1 MPLLLAICFFA
12 SGATGLVFE
21 VIWSRLLGQVFGATT
36 PAVATTLSCFMGGLA
51 IGAHLIGKVMHR
63 IRRPAVWYA
72 VFEACIG
79 VYALAIPS
87 LLSFAITV
95 QRNAWPADDSK
106 FIVYSLVRLA
116 VVAAI
121 LVPPSAFM
129 GATLPLLAEAIARS
143 GWGPGKTVGMLY
155 GLNTLGAVAGAGSV
169 GFFLLPWLGLN
180 LTNQLAAGLDIVLA
194 LILVL
199 LLPRFG
205 QRDSTQAVLEPPG
218 PQENQRFDEPQS
230 IPESDPSHLL
240 IAVVAI
246 SGGIAMALQVLWTR
260 GLSMVLGAS
269 TYAFTTILVVFLT
282 GLAVGSAVASL
293 TADRD
298 RAPTRRLGLLLVLAG
313 VFGFLGTRAIDQM
326 PHWLQGFVVDPEL
339 TTLGLNM
346 VHLSLCSLTMLPATL
361 LLGAVFPYVVRGL
374 RPSAGLGATVGE
386 AYAANTIGA
395 IVGSAGAGFF
405 LIPLFGVYNG
415 LCMGHTLHIGLG
427 VLLIVRERQ
436 SGLLK
441 ESRLSHGFLALALA
455 GTIWIVPPWDISRWS
470 LGMFRVSVARVFGE
484 DAAQVFGRLL
494 YHRDGLATTVTVERS
509 DEVTLLKVNGK
520 VDASSHGDMPTQVL
534 SGLLPLVLHGS
545 ADQVAI
551 IGWGSGVTAGATLSM
566 PVKRVKMIEIE
577 EAVVDAGQFFAD
589 VNQSPENDQRM
600 QIIYDDGRNVMQS
613 SDETFDVIISEPS
626 NPWMSGAAALFTEEF
641 FQILKGRLKPGGVSL
656 QWIQLYELSPKAI
669 KSLLRT
675 YASVFEEILVFS
687 AHPTSNDIF
696 LIGSSSKLTLKRDAL
711 LQAMSSATRMH
722 WFEAAKLPEPVDLLP
737 RLIFGRDEIV
747 TWVGEGPLNTDDNGL
762 VEFLGPVDLLHY
774 ADSNAELPFLDVLDG
789 RRQEMVDKYTD
800 GWAEERSAMAWGMAR
815 AGRYED
821 ARSMM
826 GDVGDPDLLWVL
838 DRMEES
844 ARVSI
849 LDEGLSETDP
859 AYRQVAEA
867 MLYEGPKVAEQK
879 LIQEEGLANR
889 SPGHQLL
896 AGYIEFH
903 MEDLSASITL
913 LQRAAKD
920 VAYRERMP
928 AVDYYLARALAEWG
942 EPAEGLEVMLRLG
955 RRLQRSG
962 QRDQGNWMRGSS
974 SRGR

>member
-63 IRRPAVWYA
+63 IKRPALWYA
-72 VFEACIG
+72 GFEACIG
-79 VYALAIPS
+79 LYALAIPT
-87 LLSFAITV
+87 LLDLAITV
-95 QRNAWPADDSK
+95 QRTAWPADDSR

-121 LVPPSAFM
+121 LLPPSAFM

-155 GLNTLGAVAGAGSV
+155 GLNTLGAVVGAGAV

-180 LTNQLAAGLDIVLA
+180 LTNQLAAGTDIVLA
-194 LILVL
+194 ALLVA
-199 LLPRFG
+199 LLPKFG
-205 QRDSTQAVLEPPG
+205 QDSSASEAPPLEVEAPV
-218 PQENQRFDEPQS
+218 PQEDEPS
-230 IPESDPSHLL
+230 GILGGRARLL
-240 IAVVAI
+240 IAVVAV
-246 SGGIAMALQVLWTR
+246 SGGISMALQVLWTR

-298 RAPTRRLGLLLVLAG
+298 PAPTRRLGILLVLAG
-313 VFGFLGTRAIDQM
+313 IFGFMGTRAIDQM
-326 PHWLQGFVVDPEL
+326 PHWLQSFVVDPEL
-339 TTLGLNM
+339 TTLGLNT
-346 VHLSLCSLTMLPATL
+346 VHLSFCSLTMLPATL

-374 RPSAGLGATVGE
+374 RPDAGLGATVGE

-395 IVGSAGAGFF
+395 IVGSAGAGFVV
-405 LIPLFGVYNG
+405 IPLVGIYTG
-415 LCMGHTLHIGLG
+415 LCLGHTLHILLG
-427 VLLIVRERQ
+427 VLLIVREQ
-436 SGLLK
+436 ASGTTR

-455 GTIWIVPPWDISRWS
+455 GLIWLVPPWDVSRWS
-470 LGMFRVSVARVFGE
+470 LGMFRVSVARVFGDE
-484 DAAQVFGRLL
+484 AAQIFGRLL

-509 DEVTLLKVNGK
+509 DDVTLLKVNGK

-534 SGLLPLVLHGS
+534 SGLLPLVLHGQ
-545 ADQVAI
+545 AEQVAI

-577 EAVVDAGQFFAD
+577 EAVVEAGRFFAD
-589 VNQSPENDQRM
+589 VNRSPETDARM
-600 QIIYDDGRNVMQS
+600 QIIYDDGRNVMHS

-641 FQILKGRLKPGGVSL
+641 FQVLKSRLKPGGVSL

-669 KSLLRT
+669 KALLRT

-696 LIGSSSKLTLKRDAL
+696 LVGSSKELKLNRDHL
-711 LQAMSSATRMH
+711 LTAMSSPDRMT
-722 WFEAAKLPEPVDLLP
+722 WFQAAKLPEPVDLLP
-737 RLIFGRDEIV
+737 RLIFGRDEIMA
-747 TWVGEGPLNTDDNGL
+747 WVGDGPLNTDDNGL

-774 ADSNAELPFLDVLDG
+774 ADSSAELPFLDILDG
-789 RRQEMVDKYTD
+789 RRQAMVEKYTR
-800 GWAEERSAMAWGMAR
+800 GWASGGRSMAWGMAR

-821 ARSMM
+821 ARSMVA
-826 GDVGDPDLLWVL
+826 GGEDPDLIWVL

-844 ARVSI
+844 AKVSI

-859 AYRQVAEA
+859 DYRRVAEA
-867 MLYEGPKVAEQK
+867 MLYEGPEAAEQ
-879 LIQEEGLANR
+879 LLMDEEGLANR

-903 MEDLSASITL
+903 MEDLSAAITL
-913 LQRAAKD
+913 LQRAARD
-920 VAYRERMP
+920 QAYREGMP
-928 AVDYYLARALAEWG
+928 AVDYYLARALVEWG

-955 RRLQRSG
+955 RRLQRAG

-974 SRGR
+974 PRGR

>member
-1 MPLLLAICFFA
+1 MPFLLAICFFA
-12 SGATGLVFE
+12 SGATGLIFE
-21 VIWSRLLGQVFGATT
+21 VIWSRLLGHVFGATT

-51 IGAHLIGKVMHR
+51 IGAHLIGKVIHR
-63 IRRPAVWYA
+63 IRRPALWYA
-72 VFEACIG
+72 GFEACIG
-79 VYALAIPS
+79 LYAIAIPS
-87 LLSFAITV
+87 LLELAITV
-95 QRNAWPADDSK
+95 QRTAWPADDSS
-106 FIVYSLVRLA
+106 FLVYSLVRLA
-116 VVAAI
+116 VVGAI
-121 LVPPSAFM
+121 LLPPSAFM

-155 GLNTLGAVAGAGSV
+155 GLNTLGAVVGAGSV
-169 GFFLLPWLGLN
+169 GFLLLPWLGLN

-194 LILVL
+194 ALLVL
-199 LLPRFG
+199 LLPKFG
-205 QRDSTQAVLEPPG
+205 QRKFEDEAPTAAAVSEETVEDDGLSAPTT
-218 PQENQRFDEPQS
+218 D
-230 IPESDPSHLL
+230 DPTRLL
-240 IAVVAI
+240 IAVVAV

-269 TYAFTTILVVFLT
+269 SYAFTTILVVFLT

-313 VFGFLGTRAIDQM
+313 IFGFMGTRAIDQM

-339 TTLGLNM
+339 TTFGLNM
-346 VHLSLCSLTMLPATL
+346 VHLSLCALTMLPATL

-374 RPSAGLGATVGE
+374 RPDARLGATVGE

-405 LIPLFGVYNG
+405 LIPLLGIYTG
-415 LCMGHTLHIGLG
+415 LCMGHTLHIILG
-427 VLLIVRERQ
+427 VLLIIRERQ
-436 SGLLK
+436 SDLLK
-441 ESRLSHGFLALALA
+441 EARLSHGFLALALA
-455 GTIWIVPPWDISRWS
+455 GAIWIVPPWDISRWS
-470 LGMFRVSVARVFGE
+470 LGMFRVSVARVYGE
-484 DAAQVFGRLL
+484 NAAEVFGRLL

-509 DEVTLLKVNGK
+509 DKVTLLKVNGK

-545 ADQVAI
+545 PEQVAI

-577 EAVVDAGQFFAD
+577 EAVVEAGQFFAE
-589 VNQSPENDQRM
+589 VNQSPETDTRM
-600 QIIYDDGRNVMQS
+600 QVIYDDGRNVMQS

-626 NPWMSGAAALFTEEF
+626 NPWMAGAAALFTQEF
-641 FQILKGRLKPGGVSL
+641 FQILKNRLKPGGVSL
-656 QWIQLYELSPKAI
+656 QWIQLYELSPEAI

-675 YASVFEEILVFS
+675 YASVFDEILVFS

-696 LIGSSSKLTLKRDAL
+696 LIGSSEPLKLKRDAL
-711 LQAMSSATRMH
+711 LKAMSAPERMH
-722 WFEAAKLPEPVDLLP
+722 WFQAAKLPEPVDLLP
-737 RLIFGRDEIV
+737 RLIFGRDEILS
-747 TWVGEGPLNTDDNGL
+747 WVGDGPLNTDDNGL
-762 VEFLGPVDLLHY
+762 VEFLGPIDLLHY
-774 ADSNAELPFLDVLDG
+774 ADSNADLPFFEVLDG

-800 GWAEERSAMAWGMAR
+800 GWATEASAMAWGMAR

-821 ARSMM
+821 ARAML
-826 GDVGDPDLLWVL
+826 GKEGDPNLDWVL

-844 ARVSI
+844 AKVSI
-849 LDEGLSETDP
+849 LDEGLSQTDP
-859 AYRQVAEA
+859 AYRRVAEA
-867 MLYEGPKVAEQK
+867 MLYEGPELAEQI

-903 MEDLSASITL
+903 MEDLSAAITL

-920 VAYRERMP
+920 LNYRDRMP
-928 AVDYYLARALAEWG
+928 AVDYYLARALVEWG

-955 RRLQRSG
+955 LRLQRAG
-962 QRDQGNWMRGSS
+962 QRDRLV
-974 SRGR
+974 RE